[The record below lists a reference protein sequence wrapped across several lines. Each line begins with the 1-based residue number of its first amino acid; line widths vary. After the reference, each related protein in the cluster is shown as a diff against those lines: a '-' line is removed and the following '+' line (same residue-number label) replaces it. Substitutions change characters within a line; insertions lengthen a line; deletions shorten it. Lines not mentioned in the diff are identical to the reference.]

1 MITRGEKNRIIESLK
16 LYKDNPHCSQGPIS
30 NVYSWNDI
38 LFIIMGGPYE
48 ATTEEIL
55 QRLIDLMEA

>member
-16 LYKDNPHCSQGPIS
+16 LYKDNPRCSQGPIS